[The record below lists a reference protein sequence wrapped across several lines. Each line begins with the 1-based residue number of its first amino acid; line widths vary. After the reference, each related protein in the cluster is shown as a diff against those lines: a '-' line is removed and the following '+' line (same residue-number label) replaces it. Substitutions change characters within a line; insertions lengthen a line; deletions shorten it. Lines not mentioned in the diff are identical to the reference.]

1 MKTNCFKKLI
11 LTALMVVVA
20 GIASA
25 QLTIPGTNITYRL
38 NGEDWRYL
46 RTFELAEGGDVY
58 LYCYTGHV
66 LVDMEGDTVLP
77 FLRIYVNNQSL
88 YEKAL
93 TAIILSKTEPKLAAE
108 YVQSLK
114 EYTKGEGLPS
124 KGGIGYIGAYTNPT
138 DQKDYQ
144 FYMTYFKDRGTSV
157 EFRLETT
164 KDTFEEMDFEFKD
177 ILSSIK

>member
-77 FLRIYVNNQSL
+77 FLRIYVNKDYDGDL
-88 YEKAL
+88 YE
-93 TAIILSKTEPKLAAE
+93 LAYERYEAQPF
-108 YVQSLK
+108 QSLK

-164 KDTFEEMDFEFKD
+164 KDTFEEMEFEFTD